1 MIKKKYIWIFAVVA
15 VALIAAT
22 LLLRDWSDSVP
33 GTEDQQ
39 QEEAVQLLYGI
50 DSKHYVVE
58 EGVIENGE
66 TLSTI
71 LAPYG
76 VGAAVID
83 RVSKVAE
90 PVFSLRNMRAGHN
103 YTLFLAPDTTRKV
116 VNFVYEQSV
125 TEYIVFSFEGD
136 SVSVRRE
143 QKPVSEERK
152 RCSGTITS
160 SLWNCMIENN
170 MTPALAMDL
179 SDIYAWSID
188 FFGLQEGDNFT
199 VIYDEKFVDST
210 SVGAGRIWGA
220 IFNHAGKTYYAIPF
234 IQNGKITYWD
244 EQGNS
249 LRKNLLK
256 APLKFSRISSRFSNS
271 RLHPVLKIR
280 RPHHGVDYSA
290 PSGTPVQAVADG
302 VVIYKGYSGGGGN
315 TIKIRHSSNLMS
327 GYLHLRGYGKGI
339 ANGARVS
346 QGQII
351 GYVGTTGLSTG
362 PHLDFRLW
370 RSGKPID
377 PLKVPSEPAEPIS
390 AANKAD
396 FNVVKNRIIAELEGR
411 LVDSLIVRQL
421 DSVKVYTNQISTQVP

>member
-1 MIKKKYIWIFAVVA
+1 MIKKKHIWIFAVAA
-15 VALIAAT
+15 VAIIATVLIVRHID
-22 LLLRDWSDSVP
+22 RD
-33 GTEDQQ
+33 
-39 QEEAVQLLYGI
+39 QEEIEEPQNETVEFLYGI
-50 DSKHYVVE
+50 ESGNYTIE
-58 EGVIENGE
+58 EGVIENGQ

-76 VGAAVID
+76 VGPAVID
-83 RVSKVAE
+83 RISRVAE

-103 YTLFLAPDTTRKV
+103 YTVFLEPDTTRKV
-116 VNFVYEQSV
+116 ANFVYEQSV
-125 TEYIVFSFEGD
+125 TEYIVFSFDGD
-136 SVSVRRE
+136 SVSVRKE
-143 QKPVSEERK
+143 MKPVREERK
-152 RCSGTITS
+152 RCNGTITS
-160 SLWNCMIENN
+160 SLWNCMIDNN

-199 VIYDEKFVDST
+199 VIYDEKFVDSV

-234 IQNGKITYWD
+234 NQNGKITYWD
-244 EQGNS
+244 ENGNS

-315 TIKIRHSSNLMS
+315 TVKIRHSSNLMS

-351 GYVGTTGLSTG
+351 GYVGSTGLSTG

-370 RSGKPID
+370 RGGTPID

-390 AANKAD
+390 AANKAT
-396 FNVVKNRIIAELEGR
+396 FAVVKDRIISELEGR
-411 LVDSLIVRQL
+411 LADSLIVRQL
-421 DSVKVYTNQISTQVP
+421 DSLAVYTNGTR